1 MPYQRKTK
9 DVHIHPRL
17 VEVLNRI
24 SNRSEVAKLL
34 LKSKIS
40 KEDLVDDPIDYIAIS
55 KEDPSKISYAYA
67 EKLEKVS
74 EEEYW
79 SFKGRVQAKPAA
91 AIKKFLKNVSEKDL
105 DIFTSL
111 YKAATAQRNF
121 ILQVVSGTELKK
133 WYSGRSYQQ
142 TGGTLYNSCMKHDHC
157 QDFFEIYMQ
166 NPEVCQMLIMLDNSG
181 YLMGRALLWNA
192 VDMDKNTEIKVM
204 DRIYCVDDNMNVPY
218 FKEWADD
225 NGYIYKKEQN
235 WKNSL
240 QFESNGVSFF
250 KKISVKIKKLSFI
263 RYPYVD
269 TFKFWDEKNSTLSN
283 FLPEDNGYIRTLIGN
298 DGRVFGYDTL
308 GLDDF
313 TNMYD
318 HRDRL
323 ITLTYEFNG
332 KKRPRTSPENV
343 VYSECMDIN
352 IFKDHATYS
361 EDMNDWMFKPEFD
374 QFNNKEKIQK
384 RMDYFAKK
392 REKKEKAKSEI
403 DQLISNVETYTVNIG
418 GFDYQIN
425 IDPAVYWTTAQ
436 TPTNEVQ
443 TEQTGQ
449 TGQTNEAIEQYRRIL
464 ERYTTLRSE
473 SRRGAGIGRGGG
485 AGRSTRR
492 YTFDIGDTIPPDF
505 SEFAD
510 VDVPSDPQ
518 ENQSNEPPQDN
529 SDTDNLLSNLFND
542 L

>member
-1 MPYQRKTK
+1 MAYLRKTK

-17 VEVLNRI
+17 IEVLNRI
-24 SNRSEVAKLL
+24 ANRSEVAKLL

-40 KEDLVDDPIDYIAIS
+40 KEDLIDDPIDYIAIS

-111 YKAATAQRNF
+111 YKAATAQRDF
-121 ILQVVSGTELKK
+121 TLQIVSGIEMKK
-133 WYSGRSYQQ
+133 WYSGRYYQQ

-157 QDFFEIYMQ
+157 QDLFEIYIQ
-166 NPEVCQMLIMLDNSG
+166 NPEVCQMLIMLDNDG
-181 YLMGRALLWNA
+181 YLMGRALIWNA

-204 DRIYCVDDNMNVPY
+204 DRIYCVDDSKNVSY

-240 QFESNGVSFF
+240 QFETNGAAFF

-263 RYPYVD
+263 KYPYID
-269 TFKFWDEKNSTLSN
+269 TFKFWDEKNCTLSN
-283 FLPEDNGYIRTLIGN
+283 FQPEDNGYIRTLIGN

-313 TNMYD
+313 ANIYD

-332 KKRPRTSPENV
+332 KKRPRTSPESV

-352 IFKDHATYS
+352 IYKEHATYL
-361 EDMNDWMFKPEFD
+361 EEMNDWIFKPELD

-384 RMDYFAKK
+384 RMDYFTKR

-403 DQLISNVETYTVNIG
+403 EQLISDYVVTVGNTEYHVNLDQLNIG
-418 GFDYQIN
+418 QLYETTTHVTGSIPTGNRPDVQQTFDEYRMFLDRLRRRN
-425 IDPAVYWTTAQ
+425 TYEPTVAQ
-436 TPTNEVQ
+436 SDATTNETTSE
-443 TEQTGQ
+443 TE
-449 TGQTNEAIEQYRRIL
+449 
-464 ERYTTLRSE
+464 SE
-473 SRRGAGIGRGGG
+473 SGPAEPGL
-485 AGRSTRR
+485 
-492 YTFDIGDTIPPDF
+492 DVTID
-505 SEFAD
+505 
-510 VDVPSDPQ
+510 SDLYP
-518 ENQSNEPPQDN
+518 
-529 SDTDNLLSNLFND
+529 F
-542 L
+542 

>member
-17 VEVLNRI
+17 LEVLNRI
-24 SNRSEVAKLL
+24 ANRSEVAKLL

-67 EKLEKVS
+67 EKLDKVS

-91 AIKKFLKNVSEKDL
+91 AIKKYLKNVSEKDL

-111 YKAATAQRNF
+111 YKAATAQRDF
-121 ILQVVSGTELKK
+121 VLQVISGTEMKK

-157 QDFFEIYMQ
+157 QDLFEIYIQ
-166 NPEVCQMLIMLDNSG
+166 NPEVCQMLIMLDNEG
-181 YLMGRALLWNA
+181 YLMGRALIWNA
-192 VDMDKNTEIKVM
+192 VDMNKNTEIKVM
-204 DRIYCVDDNMNVPY
+204 DRIYCVDDSKNVSY

-250 KKISVKIKKLSFI
+250 KNISIKIKKLSFV

-283 FLPEDNGYIRTLIGN
+283 FLPEDNGYVRTLIGN

-313 TNMYD
+313 ANTYD

-332 KKRPRTSPENV
+332 NKRPRTSPENV

-352 IFKDHATYS
+352 IYKEHAIYS
-361 EDMNDWMFKPEFD
+361 EEMNDWMFKPDFD

-384 RMDYFAKK
+384 RIDYFTKR

-403 DQLISNVETYTVNIG
+403 EQLITDTYTINISG
-418 GFDYQIN
+418 TNYEIG
-425 IDPAVYWTTAQ
+425 IDPAYYTSIQ
-436 TPTNEVQ
+436 
-443 TEQTGQ
+443 
-449 TGQTNEAIEQYRRIL
+449 NEAPTQQTTSDAIEDYRRIL
-464 ERYTTLRSE
+464 ERFSGTHFRAGSI
-473 SRRGAGIGRGGG
+473 RGVG
-485 AGRSTRR
+485 RR
-492 YTFDIGDTIPPDF
+492 YYSADIISEQSQVEPTLEVESIPEQRQPPDI
-505 SEFAD
+505 D
-510 VDVPSDPQ
+510 MSDL
-518 ENQSNEPPQDN
+518 NL
-529 SDTDNLLSNLFND
+529 SDIL
-542 L
+542 

>member
-17 VEVLNRI
+17 LAVLNRI
-24 SNRSEVAKLL
+24 ANRSEVAKLL

-67 EKLEKVS
+67 EKLDKVS

-91 AIKKFLKNVSEKDL
+91 AIKKYLKNVSEKDL

-111 YKAATAQRNF
+111 YKAATAQRDF
-121 ILQVVSGTELKK
+121 VLQVISGTEIKK

-142 TGGTLYNSCMKHDHC
+142 AGGTLYNSCMKHDHC
-157 QDFFEIYMQ
+157 QDLFEIYIQ
-166 NPEVCQMLIMLDNSG
+166 NPEVCQMLIMLDNEG
-181 YLMGRALLWNA
+181 YLMGRALIWNA
-192 VDMDKNTEIKVM
+192 VDMNKNTEIKVM
-204 DRIYCVDDNMNVPY
+204 DRIYCVDDSKNVSY

-250 KKISVKIKKLSFI
+250 KNISIKIKKLSFV

-283 FLPEDNGYIRTLIGN
+283 FLPEDNGYVRTLIGN

-313 TNMYD
+313 ANTYD

-332 KKRPRTSPENV
+332 NKRPRTSPENV

-352 IFKDHATYS
+352 IYKEHAIYS
-361 EDMNDWMFKPEFD
+361 EEMNDWMFKPDFD

-384 RMDYFAKK
+384 RMDYFTKR

-403 DQLISNVETYTVNIG
+403 EQLITNTDTYTINISG
-418 GFDYQIN
+418 TNYEIG
-425 IDPAVYWTTAQ
+425 IDPAYYYTSIQ
-436 TPTNEVQ
+436 DQIQPQ
-443 TEQTGQ
+443 TEAPTQQT
-449 TGQTNEAIEQYRRIL
+449 TSDAIEEYRRIL
-464 ERYTTLRSE
+464 ERFSSFRAGSI
-473 SRRGAGIGRGGG
+473 RGVG
-485 AGRSTRR
+485 RR
-492 YTFDIGDTIPPDF
+492 YYSADIISEQIQVEPIPEQRQPPDT
-505 SEFAD
+505 D
-510 VDVPSDPQ
+510 ISDI
-518 ENQSNEPPQDN
+518 
-529 SDTDNLLSNLFND
+529 L
-542 L
+542 

>member
-17 VEVLNRI
+17 VEILNRI
-24 SNRSEVAKLL
+24 ANRSEVAKLL

-111 YKAATAQRNF
+111 YKAATAQRDF

-142 TGGTLYNSCMKHDHC
+142 SSGTLYNSCMKHDHC

-181 YLMGRALLWNA
+181 YLMGRALIWNA

-204 DRIYCVDDNMNVPY
+204 DRIYCVDDSKNVSY

-240 QFESNGVSFF
+240 QFETNGVSFF
-250 KKISVKIKKLSFI
+250 KKISVKIKKLSFT

-283 FLPEDNGYIRTLIGN
+283 FQPEDNGYIRTLIGN

-361 EDMNDWMFKPEFD
+361 EDMNDWMFKPDFD

-384 RMDYFAKK
+384 RMDYFAKR

-418 GFDYQIN
+418 GFDYH
-425 IDPAVYWTTAQ
+425 IDPAVYWTAIQ

-443 TEQTGQ
+443 PEHTAES
-449 TGQTNEAIEQYRRIL
+449 IEQYRRIL
-464 ERYTTLRSE
+464 QEET
-473 SRRGAGIGRGGG
+473 RRASGIGRGT
-485 AGRSTRR
+485 GRSTRI
-492 YTFDIGDTIPPDF
+492 YTSDTDIDTTGIDF
-505 SEFAD
+505 SEFFMD
-510 VDVPSDPQ
+510 NFIPDIPSNPE

-529 SDTDNLLSNLFND
+529 SDNFFND